1 MTGRGRPP
9 IGPAI
14 KIRLDPDDLA
24 DVDKQAEEFRQT
36 RAETVRALIHWA
48 LHHKCD

>member
-14 KIRLDPDDLA
+14 KIRLDPDLLTEIDECAKLW
-24 DVDKQAEEFRQT
+24 KT
-36 RAETVRALIHWA
+36 SRAEAIRVLI
-48 LHHKCD
+48 LDGLRGNES